1 LVRVARIPGTDVAQ
15 KLIIDADP
23 GIGDAVAVAL
33 ALSDP
38 ELDVVA
44 VTACAG
50 RVAGPVATRNAQ
62 AIVEELDPPKWPRL
76 GSSSGTAVA
85 ESIDY
90 RATPVTSADLNGENG
105 LGDCLLRIAEM
116 HHIRDSAKV
125 MVDIVRNE
133 PDEITILTL
142 GPLTNVDMACE
153 LDPEF
158 ISRIRGLFCL
168 GGSVDKGGDVTAAA
182 ELNIYANPQA
192 ARNVL
197 RSPAPKTLIPL
208 EAAKKAVLTFDVYD
222 RIFGSA
228 AGRLQDLLSRLLPF
242 ALRAHHQHLGL
253 EGFPL
258 IEVTA
263 LCTLTAPQL
272 FQTKR
277 MAVDVETTGELTRG
291 MTVFDRRGTPQWQ
304 TNIDVV
310 RDVDTQGVL
319 DYVHRIVRRGA
330 S

>member
-1 LVRVARIPGTDVAQ
+1 VAQ

-23 GIGDAVAVAL
+23 GIGDAVAIAL
-33 ALSDP
+33 ALGDP

-50 RVAGPVATRNAQ
+50 RIAGPAATRNAQ
-62 AIVEELDPPKWPRL
+62 AIIEELDPPKWPRL
-76 GSSSGTAVA
+76 GGAAGPAVSA
-85 ESIDY
+85 SIDY
-90 RATPVTSADLNGENG
+90 RATAVTATDLNGKNG
-105 LGDCLLRIAEM
+105 LGDCLLRVAEM

-125 MVDIVRNE
+125 LVELVRNA

-142 GPLTNVDMACE
+142 GPLTNVDMACD

-158 ISRIRGLFCL
+158 IGRIKGLFCL
-168 GGSVDKGGDVTAAA
+168 GGSVDRGGDVTAAA
-182 ELNIYANPQA
+182 ELNMYADPQA

-197 RSPAPKTLIPL
+197 RSPAPKTLVPL
-208 EAAKKAVLTFDVYD
+208 EAAKKAVLTFDVFD
-222 RIFGSA
+222 RIFETASGS
-228 AGRLQDLLSRLLPF
+228 LKDLLSRLLPF

-258 IEVTA
+258 NEVTA
-263 LCTLTAPQL
+263 LCALTTPRL

-277 MAVDVETTGELTRG
+277 MAVDVETSGELTRG
-291 MTVFDRRGTPQWQ
+291 MTVFDRRGAPQWQ

-319 DYVHRIVRRGA
+319 DYMHGIVRRSAG
-330 S
+330 